1 MNRSQSVF
9 DMPLF
14 RRKQKEYD
22 EAALLLTEGKTK
34 EAIEKL
40 EQFLSGNPSHTH
52 ALTSMGVGLMQLQET
67 PDPSSALTKKALEY
81 LDRAAESD
89 PKDPVPLFNK
99 GVCLRN
105 LGMLEEALESFQS
118 ALELEERLTLALLH
132 TAEINYELERWQ
144 DAVDYARLALVRDPG
159 LEGSMGWVADA
170 MKNAGLLED
179 DETSIQKELV
189 RKA

>member
-1 MNRSQSVF
+1 
-9 DMPLF
+9 MPLF
-14 RRKQKEYD
+14 RRRQKEYD

-34 EAIEKL
+34 KAIEKL
-40 EQFLSGNPSHTH
+40 EQFLSRNPSHTH

-81 LDRAAESD
+81 LDRAAESN

-105 LGMLEEALESFQS
+105 LGLLEKALESFQS
-118 ALELEERLTLALLH
+118 ALELEDRLTLALLH

-144 DAVDYARLALVRDPG
+144 DAVDYARLTLVRDPG
-159 LEGSMGWVADA
+159 LEDSMVWVADA
-170 MKNAGLLED
+170 MKKAGLLEGD
-179 DETSIQKELV
+179 GKPIQK
-189 RKA
+189 

>member
-1 MNRSQSVF
+1 
-9 DMPLF
+9 MPLF
-14 RRKQKEYD
+14 KRRNKEYD
-22 EAALLLTEGKTK
+22 EAALLLAEGKTS

-40 EQFLSGNPSHTH
+40 EQFLSRNPNHTH

-89 PKDPVPLFNK
+89 PKDAVPPFNK

-118 ALELEERLTLALLH
+118 ALEREERLTLALLH

-144 DAVDYARLALVRDPG
+144 DAVDYARLTLVRDPG
-159 LEGSMGWVADA
+159 LENSLSWVVNA
-170 MKNAGLLED
+170 MKKAGLLED
-179 DETSIQKELV
+179 DGNQIQK
-189 RKA
+189 

>member
-1 MNRSQSVF
+1 
-9 DMPLF
+9 MPLF
-14 RRKQKEYD
+14 RRRNKEYD
-22 EAALLLTEGKTK
+22 EAAQLLAEGETK
-34 EAIEKL
+34 EAIDKL
-40 EQFLSGNPSHTH
+40 EQFLSRNSSHTH

-118 ALELEERLTLALLH
+118 ALELEDRLTLALLH

-144 DAVDYARLALVRDPG
+144 DAVDYARLTLVRDPG
-159 LEGSMGWVADA
+159 LENSLGWVVDA
-170 MKNAGLLED
+170 MKKAGLLED
-179 DETSIQKELV
+179 NGSPIQK
-189 RKA
+189 